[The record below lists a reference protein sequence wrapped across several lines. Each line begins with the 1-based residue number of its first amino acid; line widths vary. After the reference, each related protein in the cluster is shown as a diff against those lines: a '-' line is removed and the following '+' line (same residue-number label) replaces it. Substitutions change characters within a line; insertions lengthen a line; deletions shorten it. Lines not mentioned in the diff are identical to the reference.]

1 MSFLSLLAV
10 LVLEHFRPL
19 THRVTLYAYFARY
32 GNFLERHFNA
42 GRYRYGVLA
51 WSLGVLPPLLAI
63 GLLYWLLYGM
73 SPLFAWLFNVGVLY
87 VTLSCSHLT
96 AQAGEIAKALRE
108 NQLDAA
114 RAKLGEAEGV
124 SAAHFD
130 RNTLSRLA
138 IEKLFVCAHRQLFG
152 VFFWFALIGPVGAAL
167 YRLAHILHQKWGVLD
182 HAEYG
187 RFGIFADQVFHWID
201 WIPARLTAL
210 SFAVMGDFEDAI
222 RCWQEQAAN
231 WVNKTQGIIL
241 SAGAGALGVRL
252 GETLS
257 VDGQPKYRPELG
269 LGDEADADYID
280 SAISLIWRAM
290 ALWMGLLLLLTLAML
305 AG

>member
-19 THRVTLYAYFARY
+19 THRVQLYTYFARY

-42 GRYRYGVLA
+42 GRFRYGVLA
-51 WSLGVLPPLLAI
+51 WSLGVLPPLLVI
-63 GLLYWLLYGM
+63 GLVYWLLYGT
-73 SPLFAWLFNVGVLY
+73 LFALLFNVGVLY
-87 VTLSCSHLT
+87 LTLSCSHLT
-96 AQAGEIAKALRE
+96 AQAAEIAKALRE
-108 NQLDAA
+108 DKFDSALI
-114 RAKLGEAEGV
+114 KLGEAEGI
-124 SAAHFD
+124 SPAGLD

-152 VFFWFALIGPVGAAL
+152 VFFWFALLGPVGAAL

-187 RFGIFADQVFHWID
+187 RFGLFADQVFSWID
-201 WIPARLTAL
+201 WLPVRVTAL
-210 SFAVMGDFEDAI
+210 SFAIMGDFEDAI
-222 RCWQEQAAN
+222 RCWQEQATN
-231 WVNKTQGIIL
+231 WANKTQGVIL
-241 SAGAGALGVRL
+241 AAGAGALGVRL

-269 LGDEADADYID
+269 LGEEADADYID
-280 SAISLIWRAM
+280 SAVSLIWRTV
-290 ALWMGLLLLLTLAML
+290 ALWLALLLLFTLAKL